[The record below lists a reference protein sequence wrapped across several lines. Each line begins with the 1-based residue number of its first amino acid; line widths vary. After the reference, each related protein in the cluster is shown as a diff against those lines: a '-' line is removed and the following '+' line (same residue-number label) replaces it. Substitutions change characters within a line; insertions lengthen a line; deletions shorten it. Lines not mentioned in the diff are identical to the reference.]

1 MQHNPIEKEILIVK
15 NITREGPGL
24 LEDII
29 KEHGIKYT
37 VVDLSQEQKKQYL
50 ENCGAVIIL
59 GGPDSA
65 NDGNPKMK
73 NELALIRNILE
84 ANVPY
89 LGICLGLQTFVKAAG
104 GQVVKCQTKEV
115 GFRDQNG
122 TYFTVELTEEGQRDA
137 IFRNIDHS
145 FNVFHL
151 HGETVI
157 LTENMKLLAVGK
169 FCRNQIVKIGSNAYG
184 FQCHFE
190 LTKKLFEIWIKKDTD
205 LQKLDK
211 EELLSDF
218 LAIKDKYA
226 EVGRQLFQNF
236 LKIAGYLTKPPSHS

>member
-84 ANVPY
+84 ANIPY

-137 IFRNIDHS
+137 RVRKSDHS
-145 FNVFHL
+145 VNGFQR
-151 HGETVI
+151 HGETGRV
-157 LTENMKLLAVGK
+157 TENRKG
-169 FCRNQIVKIGSNAYG
+169 
-184 FQCHFE
+184 
-190 LTKKLFEIWIKKDTD
+190 
-205 LQKLDK
+205 
-211 EELLSDF
+211 
-218 LAIKDKYA
+218 
-226 EVGRQLFQNF
+226 
-236 LKIAGYLTKPPSHS
+236 